1 MVVYCSLDTGVA
13 DPREEPRAECCVAT
27 VEIGRGQADGG
38 NDEFTQYCSGLEI
51 VKVIAV
57 S

>member
-1 MVVYCSLDTGVA
+1 MKVYYFLDIGVA
-13 DPREEPRAECCVAT
+13 DPREESRAECCVAT

-38 NDEFTQYCSGLEI
+38 NDEFAQYCSGLAI